1 MTTKER
7 AAVDAQRRAAQFCI
21 GVNRDYDV
29 LLRSVLNKSVNSLTR
44 AEVVSITNKYINLG
58 TQKFSLVRLAYQY
71 PPVIVLTY
79 LCVVAAII
87 CIRLVL
93 RSRRFR
99 AEAEKALHKAEEASA
114 AKTEF
119 LSNMSHDIRTPIN
132 GIMGMLDIA
141 EENFDDKARVKDC
154 IAKMRGAATHLLAG
168 ERRAG
173 YVQNRVRQ
181 YADAQHPV

>member
-7 AAVDAQRRAAQFCI
+7 AAVDARAQFCI

-99 AEAEKALHKAEEASA
+99 AEAEKALHKRRGSQC

-119 LSNMSHDIRTPIN
+119 CRICPTISARLSTALWVCWTLPRKILTIKHVSRT
-132 GIMGMLDIA
+132 A
-141 EENFDDKARVKDC
+141 
-154 IAKMRGAATHLLAG
+154 
-168 ERRAG
+168 
-173 YVQNRVRQ
+173 
-181 YADAQHPV
+181 